1 MGLQVALLNNRISF
15 AIVSISNAIQT
26 QKGVAAAA
34 IVAIAIVPAVAGIVA
49 SNVFEVAIE

>member
-1 MGLQVALLNNRISF
+1 MGLQVSLLNNRISF

-34 IVAIAIVPAVAGIVA
+34 IVAIAIVPAVASIVA
-49 SNVFEVAIE
+49 CKIFEVAIE

>member
-1 MGLQVALLNNRISF
+1 MGLQVALLNNGISF

-34 IVAIAIVPAVAGIVA
+34 IVSVAIVPAIASIVTCKI
-49 SNVFEVAIE
+49 FEIAIE